1 MAAYTYLTDEVFQ
14 RILLA
19 EGKDPDLIRAKDILT
34 NIQTRKLYLYVGCTH
49 HEVDV
54 VVCGDAFQETMS

>member
-19 EGKDPDLIRAKDILT
+19 EGKDPELIKAKEILH
-34 NIQTRKLYLYVGCTH
+34 NILSRKLYLYVGCTH
-49 HEVDV
+49 HEVDI
-54 VVCGDAFQETMS
+54 VVCGDSFQKAIL